1 MTGREG
7 LFLVAGLLFNGIVE
21 AHGFSPTLPD
31 STGVENKNGKTFVV
45 HRVNAGQTL
54 YAVMRRYKTTL
65 QAIKEAN
72 PGLKDNLVTGQIVRV
87 PVQGGKTSVAVAPKA
102 KVIEKNAEIG
112 KTIVIKPAETKPE
125 PKAEERIVIAPDV
138 PKEIKREE
146 KSISSEP
153 KIVIGEP
160 KIEEPEAEKTDSK
173 PVVFVPAISKNGLHR
188 VENGQSLYGVAVK
201 YGILMADIRRWNNLS
216 NDQLRSGQD
225 IIVSEQG
232 YLDYLKKAKPDS
244 VKIAETK
251 KTPAEKIVLPPKPAD
266 DPTNANLPETRVA
279 NSGSRLVEMG
289 TAEVIDALDNGNK
302 YLALH
307 RTAPVGSLV
316 QVKNVSNGQ
325 SVWVKVI
332 GKLPAISV
340 NNRIIIKLS
349 ARAYEKLS
357 PGGRRFSAEINYL
370 AQ

>member
-1 MTGREG
+1 M
-7 LFLVAGLLFNGIVE
+7 AGLLFSNGIE
-21 AHGFSPTLPD
+21 AHHFSPTLPD
-31 STGVENKNGKTFVV
+31 STGVENKNGKTFVI

-87 PVQGGKTSVAVAPKA
+87 PVQGGKSAASTPPKP
-102 KVIEKNAEIG
+102 KPIEKNLEVG
-112 KTIVIKPAETKPE
+112 KTIVIKPIDTKPE
-125 PKAEERIVIAPDV
+125 PKSEERIVIAPET
-138 PKEIKREE
+138 PKEIKKEE
-146 KSISSEP
+146 KAAVAEP
-153 KIVIGEP
+153 KIVIAEQ
-160 KIEEPEAEKTDSK
+160 KKEEAEAEKADAK
-173 PVVFVPAISKNGLHR
+173 PVAFVPAISKNGLHR
-188 VENGQSLYGVAVK
+188 VESGQSLYGVAVK
-201 YGILMADIRRWNNLS
+201 YGVLMADIRRWNNLG

-244 VKIAETK
+244 VKVAETK
-251 KTPAEKIVLPPKPAD
+251 KAPAEKIALPPKPTD
-266 DPTNANLPETRVA
+266 DPTNGNLPETRLA
-279 NSGSRLVEMG
+279 NSGARLVEMG
-289 TAEVIDALDNGNK
+289 TAEVIDALDNSNK

-332 GKLPAISV
+332 GKLPAISM

-357 PGGRRFSAEINYL
+357 PEGRRFSAEINYL